1 MRHIVAFGV
10 LAVSLLEVSSFSYG
24 KTLDKRSFCAF
35 IGTILE

>member
-1 MRHIVAFGV
+1 MRHIVAYGA
-10 LAVSLLEVSSFSYG
+10 LDLSLLEVSASSYG